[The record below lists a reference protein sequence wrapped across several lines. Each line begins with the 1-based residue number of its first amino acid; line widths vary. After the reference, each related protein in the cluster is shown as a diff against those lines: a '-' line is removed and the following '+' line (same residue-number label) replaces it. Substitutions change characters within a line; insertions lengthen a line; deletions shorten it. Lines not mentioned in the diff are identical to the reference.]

1 LVSIEEIQTVYYMV
15 AATGV
20 IGTLTAA
27 FIAVRTY
34 INTNK
39 RAEEARRR
47 ELETRQAQMFMQVYN
62 QNQNS
67 EFNKAITFTLNKLRM
82 KTYEEFLEMC
92 GDEERFSKFRTVGSL
107 YEGLGVLVKR
117 GLVDASMVD
126 DLMSMEVLLFWEL
139 HGPFIKEYRVKEGA
153 PTTSEWTEYL
163 YGRLKEIAVV
173 QHPELKT

>member
-1 LVSIEEIQTVYYMV
+1 MVDLVEIQTAYYV
-15 AATGV
+15 IAATGV

-39 RAEEARRR
+39 RAEESRKM
-47 ELETRQAQMFMQVYN
+47 ELDTRQAQLFMQVYN

-92 GDEERFSKFRTVGSL
+92 GDEERFSKFRTVG
-107 YEGLGVLVKR
+107 
-117 GLVDASMVD
+117 
-126 DLMSMEVLLFWEL
+126 
-139 HGPFIKEYRVKEGA
+139 
-153 PTTSEWTEYL
+153 
-163 YGRLKEIAVV
+163 
-173 QHPELKT
+173 